1 MLAVART
8 RPISLWLRPGTPK
21 RVLREIKSRYKG
33 FMLGERSDAENYFET
48 DIYKDSAKRLTP
60 DVRIKELRGIHN
72 MTQAELAKVLGVAV
86 QKVSDFET
94 GQREVSK
101 KIAKK
106 LEKVF
111 KSPAGNFF

>member
-1 MLAVART
+1 
-8 RPISLWLRPGTPK
+8 
-21 RVLREIKSRYKG
+21 VLSEIKSRYKG
-33 FMLGERSDAENYFET
+33 FVLGERNDAENYFET
-48 DIYKDSAKRLTP
+48 DIYKESAARLTP
-60 DVRIKELRGIHN
+60 ARRVKELREVHN
-72 MTQAELAKVLGVAV
+72 MTQAELGKILGMAV

-111 KSPAGNFF
+111 KSPAGNFI